1 MNTLYYIQKLYIY
14 YIYRYIILKT
24 GAVMDS
30 QLPMQ
35 SVPITTKY
43 VSLNPTYGEVYSI
56 QQYYVISKNV
66 SCTINKMRYVLFE
79 LLSVVIFCFFQQ
91 YF

>member
-1 MNTLYYIQKLYIY
+1 
-14 YIYRYIILKT
+14 
-24 GAVMDS
+24 MDS

-56 QQYYVISKNV
+56 QQYYVIMFVNDLRQV
-66 SCTINKMRYVLFE
+66 SGFLRFPSPIKLTSTI
-79 LLSVVIFCFFQQ
+79 
-91 YF
+91 